1 MAISFYIFYFFIKSI
16 YLSGETLS
24 DPIINTK
31 LHRPPVDRNYV
42 YRPHLIAQLDNYHGK
57 PLILVSAAAGYGKSA
72 LISSWLEKNENPAAW
87 LSLSVNDS
95 DLRRFTSYFVAA
107 VQKHFPEA
115 CQNTQALLKN
125 LDLPSFETLGASL
138 LNELDRITQP
148 FILVLDDYYLIREM
162 AVHKLIAQ
170 MLKHPPQFLHLVIIG
185 RRDPPLPVAS
195 LRAQNQL
202 IEIRTKDLCFSAAET
217 ETLLNRLLG
226 IQIGAPTAAVVV
238 KKTEG
243 WVTGL
248 RLAALSMQHQPDIDS
263 KLLEPHVDAHF
274 VMEYLFTEV
283 FSHQP
288 RDIISY
294 LLGTAVLDR
303 FCGPLC
309 EAVCVPGSEP
319 FGCQMSGWEFI
330 KWLRNENLF
339 LIPLDLENRWFR
351 YHHLFQKLLVNQL
364 NRRCSTKEIKAIHA
378 QAGAWLAENGLIE
391 EAVRHYLVT
400 EEIPA
405 AMELVARSGHELMN
419 NQQWPDLERLMGMLP
434 RDRVEQD
441 PELLLF
447 KAWHHHVQTSGCDLQ
462 TKIAINTKL
471 EALTK
476 KLSEKAL
483 ARETQI
489 MGHIEALRGL
499 EFWLAA
505 DGENALNY
513 GLSAC
518 DKIPM
523 HHKRARVSAY
533 LFLAAA
539 YQMTGDLE
547 TGLSIYTDEIQKSID
562 KGSDYYAPYIEKL
575 CYLYWMNADLVAI
588 RQTTERSFEIAM
600 KLGLAESVAFAL
612 YFLGKISYHQNEL
625 KMAEESLTKLVNDYY
640 FLNVV
645 MAAHGS
651 IALATVYMARGEFDQ
666 AEKYIKKA
674 LSYAIDTN
682 NQEAI
687 RIIRAFEAEYALR
700 RGQIAKAS
708 QWAEGFRREPFT
720 VPYLFYFPHLTLVRI
735 LMAQDTPDSRQQAAD
750 LLYQLDDFLVSI
762 HNKQFRINVLA
773 LQAVHHDTLG
783 EKSAALDKLSTALN
797 LAEPSGFI
805 RLFVDL
811 GPQMFGLLK
820 QLARQNVHLAY
831 IGQILAAFRD
841 DEQAV
846 LTEAANQPVT
856 SDQQPLVEPLT
867 NRELDVLELLVQRL
881 SNKEIAAK
889 LFISAETV
897 KGHLQN
903 LYKKLGVNKRRE
915 AVEKAKNLG
924 IL

>member
-1 MAISFYIFYFFIKSI
+1 MENSFYIFYFFIKSI
-16 YLSGETLS
+16 YLSSKTLS

-42 YRPHLIAQLDNYHGK
+42 YRPHLTAQLDNHRGK
-57 PLILVSAAAGYGKSA
+57 PLILVSASAGYGKSA
-72 LISSWLEKNENPAAW
+72 LISSWLEKYTNPVAW
-87 LSLSVNDS
+87 LSLSENDS
-95 DLRRFTSYFVAA
+95 DLRTFTNYFVAA
-107 VQKHFPEA
+107 VHKHFPEA

-138 LNELDRITQP
+138 LNELDRIKQP

-170 MLKHPPQFLHLVIIG
+170 ILKHPPQFFHLVIVG

-195 LRAQNQL
+195 LRAQSQL
-202 IEIRTKDLCFSAAET
+202 IEIRTEDLCFSAAET

-226 IQIGAPTAAVVV
+226 IQIEASTAAAVA

-248 RLAALSMQHQPDIDS
+248 RLAALSMRSQPDIDPR
-263 KLLEPHVDAHF
+263 LLEPHVDAQF

-283 FSHQP
+283 FSEQSP
-288 RDIISY
+288 DITRY

-309 EAVCVPGSEP
+309 EVVCVPDAET
-319 FGCQMSGWEFI
+319 FACKMNGWEFI
-330 KWLRNENLF
+330 KWLRKENLF
-339 LIPLDLENRWFR
+339 LIPLDPEKRWFR
-351 YHHLFQKLLVNQL
+351 YHHLFQKLLVKQL
-364 NRRCSTKEIKAIHA
+364 NRRCSAKEIKAIHA
-378 QAGAWLAENGLIE
+378 QAGVWLAENGLIE
-391 EAVRHYLVT
+391 EAVRHYLAA
-400 EEIPA
+400 EDIPVA
-405 AMELVARSGHELMN
+405 IQLVARHGHNLMN
-419 NQQWPDLERLMGMLP
+419 NQQWPDLERLIGMLP
-434 RDRVEQD
+434 RDHVEQD

-447 KAWHHHVQTSGCDLQ
+447 KAWHHHVQTSGCDLK
-462 TKIAINTKL
+462 TKIAINRKIEPL
-471 EALTK
+471 INN
-476 KLSEKAL
+476 LSEKAL
-483 ARETQI
+483 AHETQI
-489 MGHIEALRGL
+489 IGHFEALRGH
-499 EFWLAA
+499 EFWLSA
-505 DGENALNY
+505 DGEKALKY

-533 LFLAAA
+533 LFLAGA

-547 TGLSIYTDEIQKSID
+547 TGLSIYTDEIQKSIN

-575 CYLYWMNADLVAI
+575 CYLYWIDADMVVI
-588 RQTTERSFEIAM
+588 RQTAERSLEIAM
-600 KLGLAESVAFAL
+600 KLRLPESVSFAL
-612 YFLGKISYHQNEL
+612 FFLGIVSYHLNEL
-625 KMAEESLTKLVNDYY
+625 KMAEERLTQLVNDYY

-651 IALATVYMARGEFDQ
+651 VALAMVYMARREFDQ
-666 AEKYIKKA
+666 AEQYFNKA
-674 LSYAIDTN
+674 LNYAIDTN
-682 NQEAI
+682 NIEAI

-700 RGQIAKAS
+700 RGHLTKAS
-708 QWAEGFRREPFT
+708 QWAERFMSEPIT
-720 VPYLFYFPHLTLVRI
+720 MPYLFYFPQLTLVRI
-735 LMAQDTPDSRQQAAD
+735 LMAQNTSESRQQAAD
-750 LLYQLDDFLVSI
+750 RLNQLYDFLTSI
-762 HNKQFRINVLA
+762 YNKQFQINVLA

-783 EKSAALDKLSTALN
+783 EQTAALDKLTTALN

-820 QLARQNVHLAY
+820 QLVRQNVALDY
-831 IGQILAAFRD
+831 IGQILAAFRN
-841 DEQAV
+841 DERAV
-846 LTEAANQPVT
+846 IPEAADHK
-856 SDQQPLVEPLT
+856 SLVEPLT
-867 NRELDVLELLVQRL
+867 DRELDVLDLLAQRL
-881 SNKEIAAK
+881 SNKEIAVK

-903 LYKKLGVNKRRE
+903 IYQKLKVNKRRE